1 VVDRDI
7 PAPSSIGTACS
18 AIPSD
23 DTAPAKY
30 PCCGDMSDHL
40 TSRQADDS
48 SVIERSDLPSVPS
61 TYRPGYEVAAER
73 IIEYI
78 GQQGLQP
85 GDRLPTERK
94 LAATL
99 EVSHTVAR
107 EAVKLLSARGHLLT
121 RRGAGIFV
129 AKPSEKLPNEI
140 WGTILLDNLGH
151 VEMIYECRRA
161 VEAETARL
169 AALRATPQELQRI
182 GDTAERT
189 VTAAADDDFAA
200 FFEADEAFHAA
211 VSTAAHNMFLAS
223 VVDNVFGLLRRLK
236 AVGFGEERD
245 AMQRGAADYSAIST
259 AIFHGDPDAAQA
271 AVCGHIDN
279 SVSDYQ
285 RVVRERLFSH
295 VQL

>member
-1 VVDRDI
+1 
-7 PAPSSIGTACS
+7 
-18 AIPSD
+18 
-23 DTAPAKY
+23 
-30 PCCGDMSDHL
+30 MSDHDPL
-40 TSRQADDS
+40 
-48 SVIERSDLPSVPS
+48 VIERNTLPSVPS

-78 GQQGLQP
+78 GEQGLQP

-94 LAATL
+94 LAAIL

-107 EAVKLLSARGHLLT
+107 EAVKLLSARGHLVT

-129 AKPSEKLPNEI
+129 ATPSEKLPNEI

-245 AMQRGAADYSAIST
+245 AMQRGAADHSIIAAAIRR
-259 AIFHGDPDAAQA
+259 GDPDAASDA
-271 AVCGHIDN
+271 MSGHIDN
-279 SVSDYQ
+279 SVSDY
-285 RVVRERLFSH
+285 RKVVRDRLFSRD
-295 VQL
+295 QL

>member
-1 VVDRDI
+1 
-7 PAPSSIGTACS
+7 
-18 AIPSD
+18 
-23 DTAPAKY
+23 
-30 PCCGDMSDHL
+30 MSDH
-40 TSRQADDS
+40 DPP
-48 SVIERSDLPSVPS
+48 VIERNTLPSVPS

-73 IIEYI
+73 IIEYV

-94 LAATL
+94 LAAIL

-129 AKPSEKLPNEI
+129 ATPSEKLPNEI

-151 VEMIYECRRA
+151 VEMIYECRRV

-169 AALRATPQELQRI
+169 AALRATPQEVQRI
-182 GDTAERT
+182 RDTAERT
-189 VTAAADDDFAA
+189 VTAAADDDFVA

-245 AMQRGAADYSAIST
+245 AMQRGAADHSIIA
-259 AIFHGDPDAAQA
+259 AAVRRGDSDAASSA
-271 AVCGHIDN
+271 MSGHIDN
-279 SVSDYQ
+279 SVSDY
-285 RVVRERLFSH
+285 RKVVKDRLFSH
-295 VQL
+295 DQL